1 MAKFFLHIRTA
12 GRTLVDFIGSDHLD
26 LQSAREEAERLAREF
41 LRESVWFVGGAD
53 ENDIEICD
61 PSGQRLE
68 LVTLK
73 RVLAMALPPRTLKA
87 VLPS

>member
-1 MAKFFLHIRTA
+1 MATFFMHIRTA
-12 GRTLVDFIGSDHLD
+12 GRTFFDFLGSDHLD

-41 LRESVWFVGGAD
+41 LREHLWFPAGAD

-61 PSGQRLE
+61 PSGERLE

-73 RVLAMALPPRTLKA
+73 RVLAMAVPSRTIKA